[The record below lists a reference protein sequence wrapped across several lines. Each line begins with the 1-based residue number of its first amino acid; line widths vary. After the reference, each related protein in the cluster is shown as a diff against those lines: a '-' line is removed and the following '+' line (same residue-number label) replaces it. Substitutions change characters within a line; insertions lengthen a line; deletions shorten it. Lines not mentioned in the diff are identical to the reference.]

1 MKLKN
6 MKTFEEHTSELNIS
20 DVSESLSSIKDKDVY
35 NLYDEVYSKVKEHYK
50 SKKESFIESK
60 VDDILTIIWRH
71 YDYKPSK
78 EQLRVEIN
86 NQLS

>member
-71 YDYKPSK
+71 YDYKP
-78 EQLRVEIN
+78 
-86 NQLS
+86 